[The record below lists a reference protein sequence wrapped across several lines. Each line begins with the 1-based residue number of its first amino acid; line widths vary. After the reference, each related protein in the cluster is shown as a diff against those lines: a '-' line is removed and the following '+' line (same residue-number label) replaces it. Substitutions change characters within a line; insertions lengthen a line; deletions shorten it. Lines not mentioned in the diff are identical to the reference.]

1 MTASTGSAA
10 AAAALSAAHAGRGG
24 NQDQWPTPQVGNA
37 GESED
42 STSDS
47 STGTLANGPALEA
60 GRRLVE
66 SLIIAVITSTGVYLV
81 GSVYTDAYYGRM
93 SIDSNALDLPPS
105 FIALQAVHALQS
117 LLFYPMAVLLLYLPV
132 RFIAPR
138 LPRVRLW
145 VGQQVDRFGRLAIL
159 VINGLVVL
167 PLVAA
172 AVSAGS
178 DRAVIQTTSALSEVV
193 SLMQAA
199 GIALLVYV
207 VWLSLE
213 RRAFL
218 LAELQ
223 RHQIVP
229 VMLVFVILLFG
240 ALVNTAERARTN
252 AERLMTGAS
261 DTSLAATL
269 IMAKGVPPLPSAE
282 VILVAMRNGHHFV
295 VERQPNP
302 PSLTPRSYAVPFR
315 SVDAVEL
322 ERDNPAPIADQ
333 GIVITVDWFSTDPVP

>member
-1 MTASTGSAA
+1 MTASSGSAMEA
-10 AAAALSAAHAGRGG
+10 PASATHEGG
-24 NQDQWPTPQVGNA
+24 GDQDQRSTPQVA
-37 GESED
+37 DAEEPDED
-42 STSDS
+42 SSDF
-47 STGTLANGPALEA
+47 STETLAGSPALMA
-60 GRRLVE
+60 ARRLIE
-66 SLIIAVITSTGVYLV
+66 SVIIAVITSTGVYLV

-117 LLFYPMAVLLLYLPV
+117 LLFYPMAVLLLYLPAG
-132 RFIAPR
+132 FIASHS
-138 LPRVRLW
+138 PRVRSW
-145 VGQQVDRFGRLAIL
+145 VSGLVERFGRLAIL

-193 SLMQAA
+193 SLMQEA
-199 GIALLVYV
+199 GFALLIYV
-207 VWLSLE
+207 VWLSLQ
-213 RRAFL
+213 RRTFL
-218 LAELQ
+218 LTELKRRQ
-223 RHQIVP
+223 LVP
-229 VMLVFVILLFG
+229 VMLVFAIFLFG

-261 DTSLAATL
+261 DTSLAATFT
-269 IMAKGVPPLPSAE
+269 MARGVPPLPSTE
-282 VILVAMRNGHHFV
+282 LILVAMRNGHHFV

-315 SVDAVEL
+315 SVDAVDL
-322 ERDNPAPIADQ
+322 ERVNPAPIADKA
-333 GIVITVDWFSTDPVP
+333 IVITDDWFSSTPGS